1 MENVMI
7 KEVRDV
13 LQSIELFQGLS
24 REDLDKLLKI
34 CQEESFNPDEII
46 FREGDMAEKFYL
58 ILQGHV
64 EVWKNYGMP
73 SQDIL
78 AIRGPGDTFGEM
90 ALIDELPRS
99 ATLKSVEPT
108 LCLVQSKEDFQKL
121 LKENSSI
128 TLTLM
133 KSVSAMVRQSNESF
147 IHGLRQKNLKLEKA
161 YHDLQIAQQELIN
174 SERLTTLGKFASMV
188 LHDLRNPISILKG
201 YAEMIVL
208 TPGVDERISKY
219 GEKIVGEAERL
230 SRMAGELLDFSRGD
244 IRLNLLPV
252 QLDTFFLTLQE
263 NISPTYKAKELDI
276 VIENDVK
283 EAILMDLDRLLRV
296 FINLADNARKAMDKG
311 GVFTLSARS
320 EGEFVVF
327 SIKDNGKGM
336 SPEVLEKIFD
346 PFFSKS
352 AQGGTGLGMLVVS
365 NVVSAHQGTL
375 TVESVEGQG
384 TTVTIRMPKTQ
395 EFV

>member
-1 MENVMI
+1 
-7 KEVRDV
+7 
-13 LQSIELFQGLS
+13 
-24 REDLDKLLKI
+24 
-34 CQEESFNPDEII
+34 
-46 FREGDMAEKFYL
+46 
-58 ILQGHV
+58 
-64 EVWKNYGMP
+64 
-73 SQDIL
+73 
-78 AIRGPGDTFGEM
+78 
-90 ALIDELPRS
+90 
-99 ATLKSVEPT
+99 
-108 LCLVQSKEDFQKL
+108 
-121 LKENSSI
+121 
-128 TLTLM
+128 
-133 KSVSAMVRQSNESF
+133 
-147 IHGLRQKNLKLEKA
+147 
-161 YHDLQIAQQELIN
+161 
-174 SERLTTLGKFASMV
+174 
-188 LHDLRNPISILKG
+188 
-201 YAEMIVL
+201 MIVL